1 MQFTNDFQAVRN
13 HATGFPV
20 VIGFSFH
27 TAPGSVT
34 PHRANFALL
43 FPFAGQQA

>member
-13 HATGFPV
+13 HATGSPV

-34 PHRANFALL
+34 PQQANFALL
-43 FPFAGQQA
+43 SLYSGQQA

>member
-20 VIGFSFH
+20 VVGLPLH
-27 TAPGSVT
+27 TAPDSVT
-34 PHRANFALL
+34 PHHANFALL
-43 FPFAGQQA
+43 FPFAEQRA